1 MRLHCLGQGR
11 ALGVLPVHFACAG
24 SAGLARLRPHA
35 LNPAAWLRNPCATV
49 ILVFPPGA
57 GAAPEEGAFFRDR
70 LRPGLRGALT
80 RARERE
86 RAAAQAGRS
95 PYLAAGDRVVVVIE
109 SPGAAGAAGGG
120 APQKPAPAA
129 SSFGAKFR
137 KSAPASLFER
147 VRDECGSGWRVSS
160 RDAGG
165 ALGEHVVRWDPD
177 DPDSWR
183 QGPERVLAQAA
194 QRALDARLT
203 SYQEE
208 TQALSA
214 ARLAPGWSFPR
225 FFVVKEARALLF
237 EMAGLC
243 DDALREYTEL
253 EYTYLDSLRARR
265 RGSSGGSSPKKVSGD
280 SDSELDASGSSD
292 GAALLD
298 TRRRPVREWFK
309 SGGPKEF
316 SVRQYLFAR
325 QSALLLRMGQPEA
338 VAKRGVA
345 LVDALGRRLAP
356 GTADLW
362 VFSACVSLAEATR
375 GGLDFPVRRGDGG
388 GDGTSG
394 DKGEDG
400 ALQRQTYAG
409 TLAELYAKAR
419 ARLVALGG
427 KEGFDAI
434 RLSPSPCF
442 SRPQGGSQGPSRAGS
457 IENASAEHLQS
468 LSRGQSDSFESALVQ
483 LERESY
489 GASGTDEEDAFFL
502 TEEAVFLAVAED
514 TLGSHPAGADVAD
527 DGEVDSI
534 GSPQHCESLSTSPK
548 DPDAEPGGGL
558 ALAGA
563 EPETPAAAAVATAG
577 SSADAPVSVETLGN
591 GTEAFSSATPGT
603 ARSDTLQAA
612 VLRSRGAYEELLIEL
627 SRKAAEFYRRA
638 GRPRHAAEVEGDIA
652 GLLLESGNL
661 GQAELLLKEQSER
674 YQAEGWG
681 ALQSRSLPMLLRAQL
696 GLWETGSRR
705 GGDLAV
711 SLVDTIVQ
719 LLSVRESETGTFS
732 RRVLMDH
739 LLSISEARA
748 EGIEE
753 GSEVA
758 PRGTV
763 REQLRKEVDATAVVR
778 IDGRTLWEGGGEG
791 LTTSRSLHIADV
803 GKFSLRVV
811 SCFPAVVTLQGV
823 SLTLARRDGEAKGFG
838 RRRRSI
844 IASQSSESLGPDAR
858 LLRCFP
864 VVGKQTPL
872 PGGEEHAQAPGSVV
886 VEPGANILQFCVQ
899 PTSSGEYTTHALHF
913 SIESVQFLSYV
924 PPGQWDQVPF
934 SMLPFHRTTCLKV
947 LPEAERV
954 RITAAA
960 EVPSGLVEG
969 AEQWLGLLVE
979 PLHDHLKDSRLSVVL
994 ADEDASVSFV
1004 PNQDAYGVADGAGQ
1018 ADGGGFGSPFD
1029 LGCERGAQRLEG
1041 VVRRSE
1047 AYLELLPV
1055 HAEGPSAV
1063 WLRVQAPRLGPLRV
1077 ALLPGSL
1084 EKSHSQGTSC
1094 PDFQLAA
1101 GLEYTDGT
1109 RRSHEATF
1117 SIPVLRPFA
1126 VQTEFA
1132 VLGPETLLVQLSLRN
1147 STMWEIELRNAALE
1161 LDPGLEVLQDTVSEG
1176 GLLPAKVQSG
1186 GLFSFLFYLN
1196 VASSGSSAPGAALNR
1211 FSVEYAW
1218 PGAVRKAFPLKET
1231 SGFGIFDGT
1240 AGPRATFPALSVPA
1254 AARTVEDTLSLEFEL
1269 CLPAFRYALGLRELP
1284 ASTRGSPTE
1293 IVWTVEHIGEAT
1305 SDTVE
1310 YEVVYDAN
1318 SWLLSGRRIGIVQLS
1333 ADAAPAEIKLTFIPT
1348 SAGALPA
1355 PQLLLSCSG
1364 EGGVF
1369 TSPLASSPI
1378 PVRPPPFQEAWMVPA
1393 PLGGALLE
1401 SP

>member
-1 MRLHCLGQGR
+1 
-11 ALGVLPVHFACAG
+11 
-24 SAGLARLRPHA
+24 
-35 LNPAAWLRNPCATV
+35 V

-57 GAAPEEGAFFRDR
+57 GAAQDESAFFRDR
-70 LRPGLRGALT
+70 LRPGLKGALA

-109 SPGAAGAAGGG
+109 SAGAVSTSDGQ
-120 APQKPAPAA
+120 APQKPAPSA

-137 KSAPASLFER
+137 KSSPASLFER
-147 VRDECGSGWRVSS
+147 VRDECGSGWRVGA
-160 RDAGG
+160 RDTGG

-203 SYQEE
+203 AYQEE

-214 ARLAPGWSFPR
+214 ARLAPGWSFQR

-237 EMAGLC
+237 EMAGLH

-265 RGSSGGSSPKKVSGD
+265 RGSSRGSSPQKASGD

-298 TRRRPVREWFK
+298 TRRKPVREWFK

-325 QSALLLRMGQPEA
+325 QSALLLRMGQPET

-345 LVDALGRRLAP
+345 FVEALGRRLP
-356 GTADLW
+356 QGSADLW

-375 GGLDFPVRRGDGG
+375 GGLDLPVRTADGG
-388 GDGTSG
+388 GDALSNGG
-394 DKGEDG
+394 GDG

-419 ARLVALGG
+419 ARLVAVGG

-442 SRPQGGSQGPSRAGS
+442 SRPLGASRGPSRAES
-457 IENASAEHLQS
+457 IENATAERLQN

-489 GASGTDEEDAFFL
+489 GASGTDEDDAFFL
-502 TEEAVFLAVAED
+502 AEEAVFLAVVED
-514 TLGSHPAGADVAD
+514 TLGGHPAGADFED
-527 DGEVDSI
+527 DGELDSI
-534 GSPQHCESLSTSPK
+534 GSPQQCVSLSASPK
-548 DPDAEPGGGL
+548 DDDTESGEGL
-558 ALAGA
+558 APVEV
-563 EPETPAAAAVATAG
+563 EPETPAAVAVASAE
-577 SSADAPVSVETLGN
+577 SSADEPAAVETPGN
-591 GTEAFSSATPGT
+591 GTEAFSSAAPGE
-603 ARSDTLQAA
+603 ALSDPLQAA
-612 VLRSRGAYEELLIEL
+612 AFRSRGAYEELLIEL
-627 SRKAAEFYRRA
+627 SRKAADFYRRA
-638 GRPRHAAEVEGDIA
+638 GRPRHAAEIEGDIA

-696 GLWETGSRR
+696 GLWEAGSRR

-711 SLVDTIVQ
+711 SVVDTIVQ
-719 LLSVRESETGTFS
+719 LLSLRENETGTFS

-739 LLSISEARA
+739 LLSISKARA
-748 EGIEE
+748 KGEE
-753 GSEVA
+753 GSSEPVIG
-758 PRGTV
+758 GTG
-763 REQLRKEVDATAVVR
+763 REQLRKEVDATSVMR
-778 IDGRTLWEGGGEG
+778 IDGRTLWEGTGGG
-791 LTTSRSLHIADV
+791 LTSSRSLHIADV

-811 SCFPAVVTLQGV
+811 SCFPAAVTLQGV
-823 SLTLARRDGEAKGFG
+823 SLTLARKEGEAKGFG

-844 IASQSSESLGPDAR
+844 IASQSTETLGPDAR
-858 LLRCFP
+858 LLKCFP
-864 VVGKQTPL
+864 LAGEETPL
-872 PGGEEHAQAPGSVV
+872 RGGEKHAQAPGSIL
-886 VEPGANILQFCVQ
+886 VEPGVNLLHFCVQ
-899 PTSSGEYTTHALHF
+899 PTSTGEYTTHALHF

-924 PPGQWDQVPF
+924 PPGQWNLVPY
-934 SMLPFHRTTCLKV
+934 SMLPFHRITCLKA

-954 RITAAA
+954 RIAAAA
-960 EVPSGLVEG
+960 EVPSGLVAG

-979 PLHDHLKDSRLSVVL
+979 PMHDHLKDGRLSVVL
-994 ADEDASVSFV
+994 ADEDTSVSFV
-1004 PNQDAYGVADGAGQ
+1004 ADQVAYGVAEGAAQG
-1018 ADGGGFGSPFD
+1018 DGGGFGSPFE
-1029 LGCERGAQRLEG
+1029 LGCEKGAQRLEG
-1041 VVRRSE
+1041 AVRRCE
-1047 AYLELLPV
+1047 AYLELLPAY
-1055 HAEGPSAV
+1055 AEGPSAV
-1063 WLRVQAPRLGPLRV
+1063 WFRVQAPRLDPLRIT
-1077 ALLPGSL
+1077 LHPGSL
-1084 EKSHSQGTSC
+1084 EKSHPQGKSC
-1094 PDFQLAA
+1094 PDFRLAA

-1109 RRSHEATF
+1109 QRCHEASF
-1117 SIPVLRPFA
+1117 SIPVFRPFA

-1161 LDPGLEVLQDTVSEG
+1161 LHPGLEVLQDTVSEG

-1186 GLFSFLFYLN
+1186 GLFSFLFYLS
-1196 VASSGSSAPGAALNR
+1196 VAVGGSSGPEAALNR

-1218 PGAVRKAFPLKET
+1218 PGAVRKAFPIQET
-1231 SGFGIFDGT
+1231 LGPAVFD
-1240 AGPRATFPALSVPA
+1240 ATPGLHSDSRVLFVPA
-1254 AARTVEDTLSLEFEL
+1254 ATRTVEDTLSLEFEL
-1269 CLPAFRYALGLRELP
+1269 CLPAYRYVLGLRELP

-1293 IVWTVEHIGEAT
+1293 IVWTVEHIGEVT
-1305 SDTVE
+1305 KDTVE
-1310 YEVVYDAN
+1310 YEVVYDT
-1318 SWLLSGRRIGIVQLS
+1318 SMWLLSGRRIGTFELGVG
-1333 ADAAPAEIKLTFIPT
+1333 AAPAEIKLTFIPT

-1355 PQLLLSCSG
+1355 PQLLLSCSTG
-1364 EGGVF
+1364 GGVF

-1378 PVRPPPFQEAWMVPA
+1378 PVRPPPFQEAWMVSA
-1393 PLGGALLE
+1393 PLDGVLLE